1 MDYSTLPEWLKTL
14 ITSISGGI
22 AGVLSAWAI
31 EWYKKRKK
39 PRLEEVE
46 VVSQLTTSAKDNIAT
61 TQGVVD
67 LLEGRILKERQ
78 YYEQLIERSKKDCE
92 DQISDMKAV
101 YDRIIEDLQAQIIK
115 GKNENTELS
124 RQVDNLTTDKNT
136 LQRKVADLTLDRD
149 SVQRELNS
157 LKAKMGQYEKSGT
170 GPLPPLP
177 K

>member
-61 TQGVVD
+61 TQGLVD
-67 LLEGRILKERQ
+67 LLEGRILKERE
-78 YYEQLIERSKKDCE
+78 YYEQLIERSKRDCE

-124 RQVDNLTTDKNT
+124 RQVDSLTTDKNT

-149 SVQRELNS
+149 SVQRELNN
-157 LKAKMGQYEKSGT
+157 LKAKMRQYEKSGT
-170 GPLPPLP
+170 GPLPQLP